1 MSESKT
7 VKVEKTPWH
16 LWLTGIVGFLWS
28 SMGILDYVMTQ
39 TKNESYME
47 AFTPEQLLF
56 FYTLP
61 AWVTATWAIAVWAC
75 VVGSILLLLRKK
87 VAVWI
92 YLVSFITMLITAFQN
107 YILSY
112 GMEVIGDTFTLI
124 FTAFIL
130 FIALGLYWYSRAML
144 RLGILV

>member
-1 MSESKT
+1 
-7 VKVEKTPWH
+7 
-16 LWLTGIVGFLWS
+16 
-28 SMGILDYVMTQ
+28 
-39 TKNESYME
+39 ME

-61 AWVTATWAIAVWAC
+61 AWVVATWAIAVWAG

-87 VAVWI
+87 AAVWI

-107 YILSY
+107 YILSN

-124 FTAFIL
+124 FTAFIF

-144 RLGILV
+144 RMGILV